1 MAGGGG
7 GPIMRAV
14 MADQTPAPGGAEY
27 TEAPTRATYQPAFS
41 SQQAPMQTGPTTG
54 GPGIG
59 PVDLKP
65 NAGPSSFTP
74 MGIMA
79 NDPVSQFGDKPPITA
94 PPQQMMRQQPMS
106 PLVQQQMMSRQMGPQ
121 NFQGLQGLLSQMM
134 ARYQNPQQMMQR
146 APMQQYRSS
155 ALSYRP
161 NMTNAQQNLSRVAKS
176 VILQQKEAAEAELAA
191 MKEAQAAAQQDN
203 SYYSGGG

>member
-14 MADQTPAPGGAEY
+14 MGEQTPSQGGAQY

-74 MGIMA
+74 MPIMA
-79 NDPVSQFGDKPPITA
+79 NDPVSQFGDKSPIPAA
-94 PPQQMMRQQPMS
+94 PQPASQQMMP
-106 PLVQQQMMSRQMGPQ
+106 RQMGPQ

-134 ARYQNPQQMMQR
+134 ARYQNPYQMMQR

-155 ALSYRP
+155 ALNYRP

-191 MKEAQAAAQQDN
+191 MKEAQASAQQDN